1 MTYGIKENW
10 KRRGSRFPIRTHDIP
25 SLIKGVLIIILL
37 GRLFYDSW
45 IACLAL
51 SPLLIPFLKRERALA
66 DAKRMRM
73 LGIRFK
79 DAILSVA
86 ASQRAG
92 YSVENAFLE
101 ARHDMETL
109 YGKESDIYR
118 ELCVIGK
125 GLANAMTLED
135 MLHAFAVRSGHPDI
149 LEFADIFRVAKRS
162 GGNMTQVIADTAKI
176 IGDKTEAERR
186 IGVMLAAKRLESQL
200 MEAVPL
206 FIILYVGMAND
217 GFFQPLYHNI
227 AGIVVMTCAL
237 AVYLAAYVMTEKLIT
252 IEV

>member
-1 MTYGIKENW
+1 M
-10 KRRGSRFPIRTHDIP
+10 
-25 SLIKGVLIIILL
+25 
-37 GRLFYDSW
+37 RL
-45 IACLAL
+45 
-51 SPLLIPFLKRERALA
+51 
-66 DAKRMRM
+66 

-109 YGKESDIYR
+109 YGRDSDIYR

-125 GLANAMTLED
+125 GLTNAMTLED
-135 MLHAFAVRSGHPDI
+135 MLQAFAARSGHPDI

-176 IGDKTEAERR
+176 IGDKTEAERT

-217 GFFQPLYHNI
+217 GFFEPLYHNI
-227 AGIVVMTCAL
+227 VGIVIMSCAL
-237 AVYLAAYVMTEKLIT
+237 AVYLAAYIMIEKLIT